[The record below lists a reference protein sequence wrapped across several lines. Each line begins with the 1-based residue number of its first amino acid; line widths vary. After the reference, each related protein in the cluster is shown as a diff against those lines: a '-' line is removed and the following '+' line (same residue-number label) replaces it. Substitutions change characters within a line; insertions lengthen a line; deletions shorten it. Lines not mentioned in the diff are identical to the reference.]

1 MTEIVVGIDD
11 SPGAQDALA
20 FATRIAA
27 TSGASLRLVSAFPYS
42 DIPSRG
48 AVPAYREL
56 LRRDARTTLERSAA
70 ATEATVAATEAIADA
85 SPARALHELS
95 ERIGAALVVV
105 GSTRRGPLGRVVPG
119 STGERLLHGATCP
132 VAVVP
137 RGYADR
143 AGIRTVGVGYDGSD
157 ESKAALAAAC
167 QLARRLGAT
176 LRVIRVF
183 DATRVGTPALMTI
196 PGYVTTAENLEE
208 HARESLDTA
217 VAALP
222 AEVVTESV
230 FAAGNAGREL
240 ATLSEQV
247 DVMIVGSRG
256 YGPRAAVLLGGVTH
270 TLLRMAGCPVIVLPR
285 GSQGLEPL
293 FGPTEAAATA

>member
-20 FATRIAA
+20 LATRIAA
-27 TSGASLRLVSAFPYS
+27 TSGAALRLVSAFPYS

-56 LRRDARTTLERSAA
+56 LRRDAQATLDRSAA
-70 ATEATVAATEAIADA
+70 ATDATVAATEAIADA
-85 SPARALHELS
+85 SPARALHELG

-143 AGIRTVGVGYDGSD
+143 GAIRTVGVGYDGSH
-157 ESKAALAAAC
+157 ESKAALSAAC
-167 QLARRLGAT
+167 HLARRLGAT

-196 PGYVTTAENLEE
+196 PGYVTARENLE
-208 HARESLDTA
+208 AQSQESLDTA

-222 AEVVTESV
+222 ADLATESV
-230 FAAGNAGREL
+230 FVPGNAGPEL
-240 ATLSEQV
+240 AAQSELV
-247 DVMIVGSRG
+247 DLMIVGSRG

-270 TLLRMAGCPVIVLPR
+270 TLLRKAGCPVIVLPR
-285 GSQGLEPL
+285 GSHGFEPL
-293 FGPTEAAATA
+293 FGPSEAAATA